1 MEEKGTSMKQISPKP
16 LYSLVMA
23 TFSGNKAAP
32 PWPSARMGKHIP
44 GYFNVLSALV
54 TSDPRRKS
62 KILDCILKQL

>member
-1 MEEKGTSMKQISPKP
+1 MKQISPKP

-23 TFSGNKAAP
+23 TFSSNKAAP
-32 PWPSARMGKHIP
+32 PWPSVRMGKHIP

-62 KILDCILKQL
+62 KILNCIFETTVVL